1 MLNIGERWIGFFL
14 DSVTMEKINL
24 PFFYQLGWQ
33 LNPLSKMKATPPNRI
48 DIFIAGMTVRNSI
61 LGLLNWAGGL
71 KVCYSGARAL
81 LDAISEM
88 EKWASNLKAPGDWT
102 KEDTSVDWK
111 FQQTID
117 KAKNFETVLSEELL
131 TLSAYCA
138 TQKGIYSTSDLIDHA
153 ERVFPPSVL
162 EKLSEPVVQEV
173 AHGGR
178 CLAFDIPTA
187 AGFHMLRATE
197 AVLHEYYV
205 AVCKPKS
212 KSKLENWGAYISAL
226 YKLTEETTVK
236 ADVKDHVKRVLA
248 LLQQV
253 KDQDRNVIMHP
264 EVVLTA
270 NEAFV
275 LFEITK
281 GAIMAMSDKL
291 PEYKKKQSKT
301 KDQ

>member
-1 MLNIGERWIGFFL
+1 
-14 DSVTMEKINL
+14 MEKINL
-24 PFFYQLGWQ
+24 PFFYQLGSQ
-33 LNPLSKMKATPPNRI
+33 LNPLSKMKATSQNRI
-48 DIFIAGMTVRNSI
+48 DIYIAGMTVRASVVA
-61 LGLLNWAGGL
+61 LLTWGGGL
-71 KVCYSGARAL
+71 RVCYSGARAL
-81 LDAISEM
+81 VDAIDDAQ
-88 EKWASNLKAPGDWT
+88 KWVAAQKTPGDWT
-102 KEDTSVDWK
+102 KVDASVDWK
-111 FQQTID
+111 FQQLIE

-131 TLSAYCA
+131 TLSAYLA
-138 TQKGIYSTSDLIDHA
+138 TKKGIYSTSDLIDRA

-162 EKLSEPVVQEV
+162 EKLSEAVTQEV

-212 KSKLENWGAYISAL
+212 KSKLENWGAYISVL
-226 YKLTEETTVK
+226 YKLTEKTTTK
-236 ADVKDHVKRVLA
+236 ADVKGHVKRVLA

-291 PEYKKKQSKT
+291 PEHKK
-301 KDQ
+301 

>member
-1 MLNIGERWIGFFL
+1 
-14 DSVTMEKINL
+14 MEKINL
-24 PFFYQLGWQ
+24 PFFYQLGSQ
-33 LNPLSKMKATPPNRI
+33 LNPLGKMKTTPQNRI
-48 DIFIAGMTVRNSI
+48 EIFIAGITVRNSI

-81 LDAISEM
+81 LDAINEM
-88 EKWASNLKAPGDWT
+88 EKWALNLKLPGDWT
-102 KEDTSVDWK
+102 KEDTSVDRK
-111 FQQTID
+111 FQQIID

-153 ERVFPPSVL
+153 ERVFPSSVL

-187 AGFHMLRATE
+187 SGFHMLRATE

-226 YKLTEETTVK
+226 YKLTEKTTVK
-236 ADVKDHVKRVLA
+236 VDVKDHVKRVLA

-270 NEAFV
+270 NEAFI

-291 PEYKKKQSKT
+291 PEHKKKQSKT